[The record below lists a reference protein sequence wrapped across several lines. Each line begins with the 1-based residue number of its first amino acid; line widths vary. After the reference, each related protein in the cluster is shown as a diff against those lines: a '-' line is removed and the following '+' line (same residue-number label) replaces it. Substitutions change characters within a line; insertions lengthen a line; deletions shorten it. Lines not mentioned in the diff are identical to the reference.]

1 MSLQLNFSN
10 ALFSHES
17 STPEGL
23 HTWNDS
29 NPASRFAVYRNNV
42 LSSLINAL
50 ADSYPVVQALVGEAF
65 FRAMALVYV
74 QENSPRSRLLV
85 HYGHDL
91 ANFIDAFEPA
101 RQLPYLGDVARLEAL
116 RIQAYHAADMTP
128 LSHEQLSNAVATSE
142 DPARLVFTL
151 HPSLAVLSSPFAAR
165 SLWAAHQGEL
175 AIENVDPYRA
185 EQCLVLRQHLDVL
198 VIAIDAASAAFI
210 ARLQA
215 GQALGEATADC
226 PADFN
231 LSACLALLISHGAIT
246 ALSPLTYTVNE

>member
-1 MSLQLNFSN
+1 MSRQADFYN
-10 ALFSHES
+10 ALFSDEAQAPS
-17 STPEGL
+17 GV
-23 HTWNDS
+23 HTWNGS
-29 NPASRFAVYRNNV
+29 NPAPRFAVYRNNV

-65 FRAMALVYV
+65 FRAMASLYV
-74 QENSPRSRLLV
+74 QAQPPRSRLLV
-85 HYGHDL
+85 HYGDDL
-91 ANFIDAFEPA
+91 ASFIEAFEPA

-128 LSHEQLSNAVATSE
+128 LSHEQLSHAVASSA
-142 DPARLVFTL
+142 DPACLLFTL

-175 AIENVDPYRA
+175 AIESVDAYNA
-185 EQCLVLRQHLDVL
+185 EHCLVLRQHLDVL
-198 VIAIDAASAAFI
+198 VIAIDAASATFI

-215 GQALGEATADC
+215 GQALGEAAADC

-246 ALSPLTYTVNE
+246 ALSTLTHTVNE